1 MKIFDVFKSKK
12 KKRKYEGASKGRR
25 TSGWITGSGDANTML
40 KHDLAWLRE
49 RSRYLRRNNAN
60 AHKAIEVVTNNV
72 IGKGI
77 MTEISGPQAKRAKDL
92 WKAWAESTA
101 CDFDGRHDLSG
112 LQKMMMDAIQESGEV
127 LVRRRVVSDEMPVKY
142 QILESDFLATNRQE
156 GLISNGN
163 TVIQGIEFDD
173 LGRRVAYHLYETHP
187 GSTTYTGLS
196 TLKVNR
202 IPADEIYHL
211 YRQERPGQA
220 RGVPWATPCMIKMK
234 DLDDFEDA
242 TLMRQK
248 IANLFVAF
256 VSDISA
262 EVECDDES
270 DLGERMVPA
279 MIEHL
284 PPGKSIDFANPPE
297 PQNFTEFVR
306 ANQRGIAQAWGITY
320 EALAGDYSNVN
331 FSSGRMGWIEMGRNV
346 ESWRKHLIINPFLKN
361 VEKDFELLAMLT
373 GVQLGSLT
381 YDHIAP
387 RRELIDP
394 QKEYDAMVTAMRA
407 GLESRPSA
415 IRSLGRDPETVNEQ
429 IQKSNEKQDELGL
442 VLDSDPRMT
451 NKSGQA
457 QQQQAQPQSGE

>member
-1 MKIFDVFKSKK
+1 MNFFGFLKNNK

-25 TSGWITGSGDANTML
+25 TSGWITGSGDANTMIR
-40 KHDLAWLRE
+40 HDLAWLRE

-60 AHKAIEVVTNNV
+60 AHKAVEVVTNNV

-77 MTEISGPQAKRAKDL
+77 MTEISGAQAQRAKDL

-101 CDFDGRHDLSG
+101 CDFDGRHDLAG
-112 LQKMMMDAIQESGEV
+112 LQRMAMDAIQESGEV
-127 LVRRRVVSDEMPVKY
+127 LIRRRIIDDAFPVKY
-142 QILESDFLATNRQE
+142 QILESDFLATDRQE
-156 GLISNGN
+156 GLLTNGN
-163 TVIQGIEFDD
+163 TVIQGVEFDS

-187 GSTTYTGLS
+187 GSTTYSGLS

-202 IPADEIYHL
+202 ISADEVYHL

-284 PPGKSIDFANPPE
+284 PPGKTVDFADPPE
-297 PQNFTEFVR
+297 PQNFQEFVKV
-306 ANQRGIAQAWGITY
+306 NQRSIAQAWGITY
-320 EALAGDYSNVN
+320 ESLSGDYGNVN
-331 FSSGRMGWIEMGRNV
+331 FSSGRMGWIEMGRNI
-346 ESWRKHLIINPFLKN
+346 EAWRKHLIINPFLKN
-361 VEKDFELLAMLT
+361 AQKDFLFMGQLLGISFGDLT
-373 GVQLGSLT
+373 F
-381 YDHIAP
+381 DHIAP

-407 GLESRPSA
+407 GLESRSSA
-415 IRSLGRDPETVNEQ
+415 IRSLGKDPETVNEQ
-429 IQKSNEKQDELGL
+429 IKNDNEKQDELGFIF
-442 VLDSDPRMT
+442 DSDPRAT
-451 NKSGQA
+451 NKQGQA
-457 QQQQAQPQSGE
+457 QMQQSGE